1 MKLKTMLQ
9 QKNDVTEEYLLTYED
24 DLSIFFF
31 FAFFFLRGVVHLWHM
46 EVPRL
51 GVKSEQGQRS
61 NPNPHGY

>member
-9 QKNDVTEEYLLTYED
+9 QKNDVTEEYLLTYKD

-31 FAFFFLRGVVHLWHM
+31 CFFFLRGVVHLWHM